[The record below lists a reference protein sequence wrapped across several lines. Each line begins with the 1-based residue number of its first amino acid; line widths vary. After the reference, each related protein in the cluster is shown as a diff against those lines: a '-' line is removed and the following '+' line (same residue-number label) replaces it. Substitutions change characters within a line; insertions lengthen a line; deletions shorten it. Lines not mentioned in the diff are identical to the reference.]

1 VKDATDLLAFFTTQ
15 DGIVRFF
22 TLLFPG
28 FLAVAVYDL
37 RVPGERRKYGD
48 LGIALVGYS
57 VLIDI
62 LAFVFLRLVPI
73 PIGNAWAVVAF
84 VVVAGLAVPCA
95 VGWFI
100 VELRELLAKQG
111 LVLSTMPKA
120 WDYFFTDL
128 AKKGEPVAIVL
139 MLSDGRRIGGF
150 WAETPFASSFPADED
165 LLITVPCEIDQ
176 KTGQIL
182 KRIAG
187 AKGLLVKRADIVTI
201 EAFDAEAA
209 IASETEPSETPPPLA
224 LPAPTEEQTTDG

>member
-1 VKDATDLLAFFTTQ
+1 MKEATDLLAFFTTQ

-73 PIGNAWAVVAF
+73 SISNAWAVVVFA
-84 VVVAGLAVPCA
+84 VVTGLIVPCA

-100 VELRELLAKQG
+100 VELREFLAKRG

-120 WDYFFTDL
+120 WDYFFTEL
-128 AKKGEPVAIVL
+128 TKTGEPVAIVL

-176 KTGQIL
+176 QTGQIL

-187 AKGLLVKRADIVTI
+187 AKGLLVKRADVVTI
-201 EAFDAEAA
+201 EAFDAHAA
-209 IASETEPSETPPPLA
+209 IAPEPAVPTAAPLGV
-224 LPAPTEEQTTDG
+224 PAQTEERKTDG

>member
-1 VKDATDLLAFFTTQ
+1 VKEATDLLAFFTTQ
-15 DGIVRFF
+15 DGIARFF

-57 VLIDI
+57 VLIDV
-62 LAFVFLRLVPI
+62 LAFAFLRLHPI
-73 PIGNAWAVVAF
+73 ATDNTWSVVTFAII
-84 VVVAGLAVPCA
+84 AGLIVPCA
-95 VGWFI
+95 FGWYI
-100 VELRELLAKQG
+100 VELREFLAKKG

-120 WDYFFTDL
+120 WDYFFTEL
-128 AKKGEPVAIVL
+128 SKKGEPVAIVL

-176 KTGQIL
+176 STGEIL

-201 EAFDAEAA
+201 EAFDAQAA
-209 IASETEPSETPPPLA
+209 IATEPQR
-224 LPAPTEEQTTDG
+224 PAPAAQGNPAQIEERKTDG